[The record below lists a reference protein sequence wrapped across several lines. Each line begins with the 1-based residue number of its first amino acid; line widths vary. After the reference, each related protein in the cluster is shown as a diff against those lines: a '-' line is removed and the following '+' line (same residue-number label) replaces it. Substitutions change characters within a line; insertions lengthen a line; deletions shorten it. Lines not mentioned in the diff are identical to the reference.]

1 LVSIGKEGLV
11 TNRSRTFYISAGAAV
26 LFLTLASGSAAQE
39 RSDSGSFSFSITSS
53 EEMPLSDG
61 TSLIR
66 AVQSGI
72 VTANDPASPLGP
84 SAGTC
89 SGSTVES
96 ESLIVAVAGHCD
108 FVDMDGD
115 VWTAWYKA
123 DEDGGAWGFL
133 AGTGKFNGIHGE
145 GTFRG
150 GEGWSDGRGINYW
163 DVTYT
168 LP

>member
-1 LVSIGKEGLV
+1 MSIDKEWLV
-11 TNRSRTFYISAGAAV
+11 TKRSRTFFIFAGTAV

-61 TSLIR
+61 TSLMR

-72 VTANDPASPLGP
+72 LTTDDPASPLGP

-96 ESLIVAVAGHCD
+96 ESLIVAGYCD

-115 VWTAWYKA
+115 VWTIWYKA
-123 DEDGGAWGFL
+123 DQEGGSWGFL
-133 AGTGKFNGIHGE
+133 EGTGKFNGIHGE

-150 GEGWSDGRGINYW
+150 GEAWSDGRGINYW
-163 DVTYT
+163 DGTYT